1 MVIKA
6 DSPASFAEKYIIE
19 SIWNNHFPQ
28 GSILPAER
36 ELSELIGVT
45 RTTLREVLQR
55 LARDGWLTIQHGK
68 PTRVNDYMQ
77 TSGLSILDTLVTLE
91 GQDIQGVVEGLLSAR
106 TDISSVYMR
115 HALRSNAAEAAE
127 TVSSVIQSCEK
138 LLAAESFES
147 YLEQLEPLERQAL
160 QTEVKKIVD
169 KYGKDDPQLCEEIC
183 RGRAFNFYDYR
194 LFQGMAVKSKNMIY
208 VLTINGLR
216 KIYTRIGGYYF
227 MHDEGRQLALS
238 FYQSM
243 LELCQEQRS
252 DRVIELLK
260 SYGRESGTIWFKH
273 REQIAHLMAEEEK

>member
-77 TSGLSILDTLVTLE
+77 TSGLSILDTLVTLD
-91 GQDIQGVVEGLLSAR
+91 GQDIQGVLEGLLAAR
-106 TDISSVYMR
+106 TDISSVFMR
-115 HALRSNAAEAAE
+115 YALKGNSEVAEQTVAE
-127 TVSSVIQSCEK
+127 VIASCER
-138 LLAAESFES
+138 LLAAESFEA
-147 YLEQLEPLERQAL
+147 YLDTCELPEKQAL
-160 QTEVKKIVD
+160 TQEVKKIVD
-169 KYGKDDPQLCEEIC
+169 KYGKSDPELCEKVC
-183 RGRAFNFYDYR
+183 RGRAFNYYDYR
-194 LFQGMAVKSKNMIY
+194 LFQGLAVHSNNMIY

-227 MHDEGRQLALS
+227 MQDDACTIALN
-238 FYQSM
+238 FYKNMQQICA
-243 LELCQEQRS
+243 EKRAEA
-252 DRVIELLK
+252 VPELLK
-260 SYGRESGTIWFKH
+260 TYGRDSGLIWFKN
-273 REQIAHLMAEEEK
+273 REQITHLMAEEEK

>member
-77 TSGLSILDTLVTLE
+77 TSGLSILDTLVTLD
-91 GQDIQGVVEGLLSAR
+91 GQDIQGVVEGLLAAR

-115 HALRSNAAEAAE
+115 YAIKGNQHGSEDVIRTVIANCERLLQADSFEAYLE
-127 TVSSVIQSCEK
+127 SCEPAEK
-138 LLAAESFES
+138 L
-147 YLEQLEPLERQAL
+147 AL
-160 QTEVKKIVD
+160 TQEVKKIVD
-169 KYGKDDPQLCEEIC
+169 KYGKNDPALCEAIC

-194 LFQGMAVKSKNMIY
+194 LFQGLAAQSNNMVY

-227 MHDEGRQLALS
+227 MEQEACGLALS
-238 FYQSM
+238 FYRSM
-243 LELCQEQRS
+243 LEVCSEQRPES
-252 DRVIELLK
+252 VPEVLK
-260 SYGRESGTIWFKH
+260 AYGRESGAIWFKH
-273 REQIAHLMAEEEK
+273 RESIAHLMAEEEK